1 MMHIFSNKK
10 NLSLCAAVAVLFFAA
25 YPAVSQPERQLRVC
39 ADPNN
44 LPFSNAQQEGFENR
58 IANILAE
65 EMHATVQ
72 YTWWAQRRG
81 FIRNTLKAGNCDV
94 VMAVPKG
101 FEQVSTT
108 TPYYRSTYVFVY
120 PKNRDYRIHSFD
132 DPILHKLK
140 IGVHLM
146 GDDYANT
153 PPAHALSRRNII
165 DNVAGFM
172 IYGDYRQPNPP
183 ARIFDALTAGE
194 IDVAIVWGPLAG
206 FFAQRASIPLEIV
219 PVSPRKDAFL
229 PMEFDISVGVRRGD
243 DSMKKEI
250 EVALAK
256 RRLDIQ
262 KVLAAYAVPQT
273 QTQAQAETDM
283 DGHQ

>member
-1 MMHIFSNKK
+1 MMRIFSNKK
-10 NLSLCAAVAVLFFAA
+10 SLSIGAALAVLFFHTHPAA
-25 YPAVSQPERQLRVC
+25 SSPERQLRVC

-44 LPFSNAQQEGFENR
+44 LPFSNAQQEGFENK
-58 IANILAE
+58 IANILADE
-65 EMHATVQ
+65 LNATVH

-94 VMAVPKG
+94 VMSVPKG
-101 FEQVSTT
+101 FEQTSTT
-108 TPYYRSTYVFVY
+108 KPYYRSTYVFVY
-120 PKNRDYRIHSFD
+120 PKDRDYRISSFD

-153 PPAHALSRRNII
+153 PPAHALSRRNIT
-165 DNVAGFM
+165 DNVSGFM

-183 ARIFDALTAGE
+183 ARIFDALAAGE

-206 FFAQRASIPLEIV
+206 FFAQRASPPLEIV

-250 EVALAK
+250 EAALEK
-256 RRLDIQ
+256 RRPDIQ
-262 KVLAAYAVPQT
+262 KVLAAYAVPLT
-273 QTQAQAETDM
+273 STETDM
-283 DGHQ
+283 DERR